1 MTLTNASALVTGA
14 TSAIGSEICRALRER
29 DPRAIGVHH
38 RGEASLSRADAL
50 CDALGP
56 TASRVPFDLRDP
68 SAIASGIDRFA
79 RDQGGL
85 DVLVCCAGV
94 FHPELLVTSE
104 TSTLEDTIA
113 VNLLGPMLCARA
125 ALPWMLRA
133 RKGTIVMVSSVA
145 AVRPNRGQSAY
156 AAAKAGLDGLVRAMA
171 VEYARKGVRVVG
183 VRPGPVESAMMSGA
197 LALAGDEVKA
207 RVPMGRLVQAT
218 EVARVVRALA
228 SDECSAITG
237 AIVDVDGGYVLG

>member
-1 MTLTNASALVTGA
+1 
-14 TSAIGSEICRALRER
+14 
-29 DPRAIGVHH
+29 
-38 RGEASLSRADAL
+38 
-50 CDALGP
+50 
-56 TASRVPFDLRDP
+56 
-68 SAIASGIDRFA
+68 
-79 RDQGGL
+79 
-85 DVLVCCAGV
+85 
-94 FHPELLVTSE
+94 
-104 TSTLEDTIA
+104 
-113 VNLLGPMLCARA
+113 
-125 ALPWMLRA
+125 
-133 RKGTIVMVSSVA
+133 MVSSVA

-237 AIVDVDGGYVLG
+237 AVVDVDGGYVLG